1 MLHGALRNVHSL
13 LESAEAAIAL
23 SDEHHLRLWS
33 SWATV
38 LRGWAL
44 AEAGEL
50 ELGIAELQRG
60 DEQMRAIGAFF
71 LQPFVSSLLVEQFA
85 NTGQIE
91 RGLELANGAL
101 ASTKNDRYW
110 CDAELERLRGELLLA
125 KGDAR
130 QAEAAYRRA
139 IQIARKQQAK
149 LFELRATSS
158 LAQLWLKQGRSAE
171 SRELLA
177 PAYGWFTE
185 GIELPDLKNALAL
198 LDHSLSEASS
208 D

>member
-1 MLHGALRNVHSL
+1 M
-13 LESAEAAIAL
+13 
-23 SDEHHLRLWS
+23 
-33 SWATV
+33 
-38 LRGWAL
+38 
-44 AEAGEL
+44 
-50 ELGIAELQRG
+50 
-60 DEQMRAIGAFF
+60 
-71 LQPFVSSLLVEQFA
+71 EQFA
-85 NTGQIE
+85 NTGQID

-171 SRELLA
+171 CRELLA

-185 GIELPDLKNALAL
+185 GFELPDLKNALAL
-198 LDHSLSEASS
+198 LDHSLSETSS